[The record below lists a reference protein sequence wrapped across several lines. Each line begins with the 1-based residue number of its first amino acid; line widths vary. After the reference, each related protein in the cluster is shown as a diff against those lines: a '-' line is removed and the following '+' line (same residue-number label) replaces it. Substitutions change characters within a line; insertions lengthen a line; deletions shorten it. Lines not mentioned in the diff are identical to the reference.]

1 MRKEKR
7 RERTTCV
14 ERRQQVRQPSLLKTT
29 PLDSDSDGGIPDDL
43 ARPMTKTDLSGEVTE
58 AARREVIYP
67 DPFDSPMRP
76 PLP

>member
-1 MRKEKR
+1 M
-7 RERTTCV
+7 
-14 ERRQQVRQPSLLKTT
+14 ERRQQVRQPNLLKTT
-29 PLDSDSDGGIPDDL
+29 PLDSDSDGGIPDEL

-58 AARREVIYP
+58 AAGREVIFP